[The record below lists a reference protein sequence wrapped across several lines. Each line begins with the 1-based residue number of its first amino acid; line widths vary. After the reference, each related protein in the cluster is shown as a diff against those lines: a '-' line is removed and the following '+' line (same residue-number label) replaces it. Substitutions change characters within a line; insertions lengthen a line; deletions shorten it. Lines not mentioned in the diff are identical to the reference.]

1 MSTESSFRLD
11 KRQSTAFA
19 RLAVAATGTGTG
31 TGTGLECDSSLDP
44 TRTPAGQAI
53 RLRQTEP
60 ASATCEKER
69 NA

>member
-31 TGTGLECDSSLDP
+31 TGPECDSSLDP
-44 TRTPAGQAI
+44 TRTPAGQTI

>member
-19 RLAVAATGTGTG
+19 RLSVAATGIE
-31 TGTGLECDSSLDP
+31 LVCQSSLDSA
-44 TRTPAGQAI
+44 RTPAGQAI
-53 RLRQTEP
+53 RLRQSVP